1 MNRKWSNVFGDHN
14 STLLI
19 NVQDPISKAVILTT
33 GFDNLNFPKEKVR
46 EFQFVITQMLK
57 SAENYNYRSCT
68 GVIYLSRKQKRKKSS
83 SAWVLMYHPDLHTN
97 GENSSLKF

>member
-33 GFDNLNFPKEKVR
+33 GFDNLNFP
-46 EFQFVITQMLK
+46 
-57 SAENYNYRSCT
+57 S
-68 GVIYLSRKQKRKKSS
+68 
-83 SAWVLMYHPDLHTN
+83 
-97 GENSSLKF
+97 

>member
-33 GFDNLNFPKEKVR
+33 GFDNLNFPALFPV
-46 EFQFVITQMLK
+46 K
-57 SAENYNYRSCT
+57 SAGISICNYTDVKKC
-68 GVIYLSRKQKRKKSS
+68 GKLQLSVLHGCDILEQKTKEEEKLFCLGLDVSS
-83 SAWVLMYHPDLHTN
+83 
-97 GENSSLKF
+97 